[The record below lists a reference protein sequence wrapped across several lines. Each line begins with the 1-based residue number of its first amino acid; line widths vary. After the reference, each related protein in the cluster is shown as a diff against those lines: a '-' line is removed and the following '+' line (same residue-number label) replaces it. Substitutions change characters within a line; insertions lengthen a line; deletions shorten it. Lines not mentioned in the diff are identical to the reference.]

1 MCDIRVNLPW
11 AKQNKNIGLGIRTC
25 IDIFISLQDFILMV
39 IFFFVLLLWFTEFVN
54 FFDMHKID
62 WIVQKWP
69 TIPIYMSKFY
79 IIKCCQAFLG
89 VISSFRSHCL
99 YAYSYF
105 CGLKHSEPGCFL
117 SQLTK
122 INFWVPVQR
131 YESPILFM
139 LMLLNY

>member
-1 MCDIRVNLPW
+1 MWSIVTSKVFICTKILLWNFL
-11 AKQNKNIGLGIRTC
+11 KS
-25 IDIFISLQDFILMV
+25 IDILILAEDFMLMGLC
-39 IFFFVLLLWFTEFVN
+39 FSVLLLWFIEFVKN
-54 FFDMHKID
+54 FVLHKMG
-62 WIVQKWP
+62 WITQKWP
-69 TIPIYMSKFY
+69 KIPIYMSKFY
-79 IIKCCQAFLG
+79 IIKHYQAFLA
-89 VISSFRSHCL
+89 VTLPFRSHCL